1 MDMSCIQFAFL
12 GSGDGE
18 LRGSRLEARMDMSC
32 IQFAFLGEWG
42 WGVEGKQV
50 GSKDGYVMH
59 SVCFSR
65 GVGMGS

>member
-1 MDMSCIQFAFL
+1 
-12 GSGDGE
+12 
-18 LRGSRLEARMDMSC
+18 MDMSC

-50 GSKDGYVMH
+50 GSKGGYVMH